1 MATKKQQGWEHQ
13 ARLKRM
19 GEKRELQTFP
29 GYWIRPQKYSIEGEE
44 EIQCAQLRLKNKL
57 SSAATRKI
65 VAKLRESDDPDMTAE
80 KLLKSLSDEELEA
93 MMQEG
98 GNIEPGDSSGYIHLV
113 LLHGIGEHNFKNAEG
128 KVEEVNEDFVN
139 RFMAISELAHESVKI
154 IEEWNRPLAKRS
166 APSSG
171 TSPNGSTTE
180 QNSPTTRKTESFQ
193 TEQIPESS

>member
-19 GEKRELQTFP
+19 GEKQDLKTFP

-44 EIQCAQLRLKNKL
+44 EIQCVQLRVKNKL
-57 SSAATRKI
+57 SSATTKKI
-65 VAKLRESDDPDMTAE
+65 FARLREEGNPDITPE
-80 KLLKSLSDEELEA
+80 EFLKNLSEEELDDLL
-93 MMQEG
+93 QEQ
-98 GNIEPGDSSGYIHLV
+98 GNLAPGDSSNYVRLV

-128 KVEEVNEDFVN
+128 KIEEVNEDFVN
-139 RFMAISELAHESVKI
+139 RLMYKADTAHEAIKI
-154 IEEWNRPLAKRS
+154 IEKWNRPLAKRS

-180 QNSPTTRKTESFQ
+180 QSSPTSRKTESSQ

>member
-1 MATKKQQGWEHQ
+1 MASKKQQSWEHQ

-29 GYWIRPQKYSIEGEE
+29 DYWIRPQKYSIEGEE
-44 EIQCAQLRLKNKL
+44 QIQCAQLRLKNKL
-57 SSAATRKI
+57 SSAATRRI
-65 VAKLRESDDPDMTAE
+65 VAKLRESDDPDLTAE
-80 KLLKSLSDEELEA
+80 KLLKSLSNEELEE

-98 GNIEPGDSSGYIHLV
+98 GNLEPGDSSGYIHLV

-128 KVEEVNEDFVN
+128 KVEEINEDFVN
-139 RFMAISELAHESVKI
+139 RLMDKADTAHEAVKI
-154 IEEWNRPLAKRS
+154 VEEWNRPLAKRS

-180 QNSPTTRKTESFQ
+180 QSSPTSRKTESSQ